1 MSAKRFMMLIGV
13 VMLLVGGLVVAPFM
27 VSANDELMKLQN
39 DDTQWAM
46 QRKNYSNWGYST
58 LNQISRDNIKRLHVA
73 WSFSTGVNQPRGHEG
88 GPLVVGA
95 TMYVHSSYPN
105 HVYALDLTKEGA

>member
-1 MSAKRFMMLIGV
+1 
-13 VMLLVGGLVVAPFM
+13 
-27 VSANDELMKLQN
+27 
-39 DDTQWAM
+39 M

-58 LNQISRDNIKRLHVA
+58 LSQIKRDNLKDLHVA

-88 GPLVVGA
+88 GPLVVGT

-105 HVYALDLTKEGA
+105 HVYALDLTKEGTPIKWKYTPKQNDKALPVACATGSTEACSTPMARS